1 MKITV
6 FFESGTG
13 SHVVATFY
21 DEDTYMFC
29 LNALTK
35 LAKKT
40 GYIVTESVEYQD
52 EQVEGI

>member
-6 FFESGTG
+6 YFESKSG